1 MFKAQFGKRR
11 TFYRKNNYRI
21 RSVCSTEYRGFA
33 DMAHWKIVFEPRR
46 GHAQALV
53 ETTEDDEED
62 EDAPPPPP
70 AVCMLSLGEDEVV

>member
-1 MFKAQFGKRR
+1 
-11 TFYRKNNYRI
+11 
-21 RSVCSTEYRGFA
+21 
-33 DMAHWKIVFEPRR
+33 MAHWKIVFEPRR